1 MTGNSADN
9 VIDEGTRA
17 VVMSL
22 ALEELTEKLRL
33 LSSKGNKSLV
43 DVMLQTVSD
52 LKKSSVTSD
61 ELRSASMLVCDET
74 LKTKLNETALISDTF
89 DALVSQSYIDPMD
102 DLTRLNDILLNN
114 NVLRNYTIIFDGFSG
129 FTIQQLKVVR
139 SLIRDC
145 TATYFTLTLDPLTDG
160 SEEVF
165 ATSQQTY
172 KILKEYAKR
181 DGVDIKAP
189 IKLTDL
195 HRFKM
200 IILLCL
206 NRIFSDRTLNHLKLF
221 PKISVFI
228 MPLICMTSANMLPV
242 KSSTLL

>member
-1 MTGNSADN
+1 M
-9 VIDEGTRA
+9 
-17 VVMSL
+17 
-22 ALEELTEKLRL
+22 
-33 LSSKGNKSLV
+33 
-43 DVMLQTVSD
+43 
-52 LKKSSVTSD
+52 
-61 ELRSASMLVCDET
+61 
-74 LKTKLNETALISDTF
+74 
-89 DALVSQSYIDPMD
+89 
-102 DLTRLNDILLNN
+102 
-114 NVLRNYTIIFDGFSG
+114 
-129 FTIQQLKVVR
+129 QQLKVVR

-200 IILLCL
+200 ITLLCL
-206 NRIFSDRTLNHLKLF
+206 NRIFSDRTLNRLKLF